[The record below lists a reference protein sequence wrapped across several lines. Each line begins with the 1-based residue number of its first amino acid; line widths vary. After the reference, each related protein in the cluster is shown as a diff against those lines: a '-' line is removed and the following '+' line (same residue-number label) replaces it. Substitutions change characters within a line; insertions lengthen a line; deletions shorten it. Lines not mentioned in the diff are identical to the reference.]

1 MGTLLQSEDDSVR
14 RPARPPERPVKT
26 LPPWTAPLREW
37 QRRAL
42 SAVLS
47 HPTVDFLAMATPAA
61 GKTRFALRVAHEFM
75 TSGAALR
82 ILVVCPTN
90 HLRTQWSDAAGKMG
104 LQLDPALTNEQGLEA
119 SDYHGAVVTYQQVCL
134 APALFQR
141 GCRSRKTLIIL
152 DELHHAGDGKNWG
165 KALRTA
171 FEPSAFRLI
180 LSGTPFRSDN
190 NPIPFIRYEQG
201 ESQADFAYG
210 YTDAI
215 RDSVCRPIVF
225 PSYEGELTWLSEGRE
240 HTATFEDGLT
250 FDRQRERLKTALIQ
264 ESWLGPVI
272 TDAHTQLTRLRKE
285 EQADAGGLIV
295 SMDQDHARWV
305 ADLVGRIT
313 GTKAGVAVSDDPA
326 ASRTIETF
334 ARHKTQQWLVAV
346 NMVSEGVDIPRLR
359 VGVYGTNVLTEM
371 YFRQVVG
378 RFVRM
383 QDLIPKPQ
391 RAWLYLPKDPILV
404 RYARQIK
411 AERDHV
417 LEDILPA
424 GQRDLFG
431 RVTVS
436 TKEYAPLHAVA
447 RMDALIGDEEGREE
461 EAGTPVG
468 DGPAPL
474 HERKRDLRDLHRLLV
489 GNVARKTGIDHR
501 RLNAE
506 LIARTGSRVDQ
517 ATVEQLQKRI
527 HLLERW
533 QERGYDG
540 KR

>member
-1 MGTLLQSEDDSVR
+1 M
-14 RPARPPERPVKT
+14 KT
-26 LPPWTAPLREW
+26 LPAWTAPLRDW

-42 SAVLS
+42 SAVCA
-47 HPTVDFLAMATPAA
+47 HPAMDFLAMATPAA
-61 GKTRFALRVAHEFM
+61 GKTRFALAVAHHYL
-75 TSGAALR
+75 TAGAAVR
-82 ILVVCPTN
+82 VLVVCPTN
-90 HLRTQWSDAAGKMG
+90 HLRGQWSDAAGKIG
-104 LQLDPALTNEQGLEA
+104 LHLDPALTNEQAVEA

-134 APALFQR
+134 APAIFQR
-141 GCRSRKTLIIL
+141 ACKSKKTLLIL

-171 FEPSAFRLI
+171 FEPAVFRLI

-201 ESQADFAYG
+201 ESRADFAYG

-215 RDSVCRPIVF
+215 GDGVCRPIVF
-225 PSYEGELTWLSEGRE
+225 PSYEGELTWFSEGRE

-250 FDRQRERLKTALIQ
+250 FDRQRERLKTALLQ
-264 ESWLGPVI
+264 ETWLGPVI
-272 TDAHTQLTRLRKE
+272 ADAHAQLTRLRKE
-285 EQADAGGLIV
+285 EQPDSGGLIV

-313 GTKAGVAVSDDPA
+313 GVKAAVAVSDDPA
-326 ASRTIETF
+326 ASGVIEDF
-334 ARHKTQQWLVAV
+334 SGHKKQQWLVAV

-383 QDLIPKPQ
+383 QDGMPKPQ
-391 RAWLYLPKDPILV
+391 RAWLYLPKDPVLAH
-404 RYARQIK
+404 YARQIK

-417 LEDILPA
+417 LEDIMPA
-424 GQRDLFG
+424 GQRDLFD

-436 TKEYAPLHAVA
+436 TNEYMPLMAVA
-447 RMDALIGDEEGREE
+447 RVDSVIGEEDVRGESQTALSVEP
-461 EAGTPVG
+461 PVS
-468 DGPAPL
+468 L
-474 HERKRDLRDLHRLLV
+474 HEQKQDLRELHRLLV
-489 GNVARKTGIDHR
+489 SAVARAGGIDHR

-517 ATVEQLQKRI
+517 ATVEQLRKRI
-527 HLLERW
+527 QLLERW
-533 QERGYDG
+533 KDQGYDG

>member
-1 MGTLLQSEDDSVR
+1 M
-14 RPARPPERPVKT
+14 KT
-26 LPPWTAPLREW
+26 LPAWTVPLRDW

-42 SAVLS
+42 EAVCA
-47 HPTVDFLAMATPAA
+47 HQAGDFLAMATPAA
-61 GKTRFALRVAHEFM
+61 GKTRFALSVAHQYL
-75 TSGAALR
+75 SQGAAAR
-82 ILVVCPTN
+82 VLVVCPTS
-90 HLRTQWSDAAGKMG
+90 HLRAQWSDAAGKVG
-104 LQLDPALTNEQGLEA
+104 LQLDPALTNEQAIEA

-134 APALFQR
+134 APVIFRQA
-141 GCRSRKTLIIL
+141 CRVRKTLVIL

-171 FEPSAFRLI
+171 FDPAMFRLI

-201 ESQADFAYG
+201 ESRADFTYS

-215 RDSVCRPIVF
+215 ADGVCRPIVF
-225 PSYEGELTWLSEGRE
+225 PSYEGELTWFSEGRE

-250 FDRQRERLKTALIQ
+250 FDRQRERLKTALLQ
-264 ESWLGPVI
+264 ESWLGSVI
-272 TDAHTQLTRLRKE
+272 ADAHAQLIQLRKE

-295 SMDQDHARWV
+295 SMDQDHARWIS
-305 ADLVGRIT
+305 DLVGRVT
-313 GTKAGVAVSDDPA
+313 GSKAVIAVSDDPT
-326 ASRTIETF
+326 ASAVIEEF
-334 ARHKTQQWLVAV
+334 AGHKKQQWLVAV

-383 QDLIPKPQ
+383 QDGLPKPQ
-391 RAWLYLPKDPILV
+391 RAWLYLPKDPVLAH
-404 RYARQIK
+404 YARQIK

-417 LEDILPA
+417 LEDIMPA

-436 TKEYAPLHAVA
+436 TNEYMPLMAVA
-447 RMDALIGDEEGREE
+447 RMDSVIGEE
-461 EAGTPVG
+461 EMKGERSAVAVVE
-468 DGPAPL
+468 PAVSL
-474 HERKRDLRDLHRLLV
+474 HERKQDLRELHRLLV
-489 GNVARKTGIDHR
+489 SAVARQGGIDHR

-517 ATVEQLQKRI
+517 ATVEQLEKRI
-527 HLLERW
+527 QLLQRW
-533 QERGYDG
+533 KDQGYDG

>member
-1 MGTLLQSEDDSVR
+1 M
-14 RPARPPERPVKT
+14 KT
-26 LPPWTAPLREW
+26 LPAWTAPLRDW

-42 SAVLS
+42 SAVCA
-47 HPTVDFLAMATPAA
+47 HPAMDFLAMATPAA
-61 GKTRFALRVAHEFM
+61 GKTRFALAVAHHYL
-75 TSGAALR
+75 TAGAAVR
-82 ILVVCPTN
+82 VLVVCPTN
-90 HLRTQWSDAAGKMG
+90 HLRGQWSDAAGKIG
-104 LQLDPALTNEQGLEA
+104 LHLDPALTNEQAVEV

-134 APALFQR
+134 APAIFQR
-141 GCRSRKTLIIL
+141 ACKSKKTLLIL

-171 FEPSAFRLI
+171 FEPAVFRLI

-201 ESQADFAYG
+201 ESRADFAYG
-210 YTDAI
+210 YTEAI
-215 RDSVCRPIVF
+215 GDGVCRPIVF
-225 PSYEGELTWLSEGRE
+225 PSYEGELTWFSEGRE

-250 FDRQRERLKTALIQ
+250 FDRQRERLKTALLQ
-264 ESWLGPVI
+264 ETWLGPVI
-272 TDAHTQLTRLRKE
+272 ADAHSQLTRLRKE
-285 EQADAGGLIV
+285 EQPDSGGLIV

-313 GTKAGVAVSDDPA
+313 GVKAAVAVSDDPA
-326 ASRTIETF
+326 ASGVIEDF
-334 ARHKTQQWLVAV
+334 GGHKKQQWLVAV

-383 QDLIPKPQ
+383 QDGMPRPQ
-391 RAWLYLPKDPILV
+391 RAWLYLPKDPVLAH
-404 RYARQIK
+404 YARQIK

-417 LEDILPA
+417 LEDIMPA

-436 TKEYAPLHAVA
+436 TNEYMPLMAVA
-447 RMDALIGDEEGREE
+447 RVDSVIGEEDVRGESQTALSAEP
-461 EAGTPVG
+461 PVS
-468 DGPAPL
+468 L
-474 HERKRDLRDLHRLLV
+474 HEEKQDLRELHRLLV
-489 GNVARKTGIDHR
+489 SAVARAGGIDHR

-517 ATVEQLQKRI
+517 ATVEQLRKRI
-527 HLLERW
+527 QLLERW
-533 QERGYDG
+533 KDQGYDG

>member
-1 MGTLLQSEDDSVR
+1 MR
-14 RPARPPERPVKT
+14 T
-26 LPPWTAPLREW
+26 LPVWTAPLRDW

-42 SAVLS
+42 EAVCA
-47 HPTVDFLAMATPAA
+47 HQVGDFLAMATPAA
-61 GKTRFALRVAHEFM
+61 GKTRFALRVAHQYLAK
-75 TSGAALR
+75 GAAARL
-82 ILVVCPTN
+82 LVVCPTN
-90 HLRTQWSDAAGKMG
+90 HLRRQWSDAAGKIG
-104 LQLDPALTNEQGLEA
+104 LQLDPALTNEQVVEA

-134 APALFQR
+134 APEIFQR
-141 GCRSRKTLIIL
+141 TCRTKKTLVIL

-171 FEPSAFRLI
+171 FEQAVFRLI

-201 ESQADFAYG
+201 ESRADFAYS
-210 YTDAI
+210 YAEAI
-215 RDSVCRPIVF
+215 QDGVCRPIVF
-225 PSYEGELTWLSEGRE
+225 PSYEGELTWFSGGRE

-250 FDRQRERLKTALIQ
+250 FDRQRERLKTALLQ
-264 ESWLGPVI
+264 ESWLGSVI
-272 TDAHTQLTRLRKE
+272 ADAHAQLTQLRKE
-285 EQADAGGLIV
+285 EQPDSGGLIV

-305 ADLVGRIT
+305 ADLVGRIS
-313 GTKAGVAVSDDPA
+313 GSQAAVAVSDDPT
-326 ASRTIETF
+326 ASGVIEEF
-334 ARHKTQQWLVAV
+334 AGHKTQQWLVAV

-383 QDLIPKPQ
+383 QDGVPNPQ
-391 RAWLYLPKDPILV
+391 RAWLYLPKDPILAH
-404 RYARQIK
+404 YARQIK
-411 AERDHV
+411 TERDHV
-417 LEDILPA
+417 LEDIMPS

-436 TKEYAPLHAVA
+436 VNEYRPLMAVA
-447 RMDALIGDEEGREE
+447 RMDSVIGEE
-461 EAGTPVG
+461 EARGEGGATAVAEPSVS
-468 DGPAPL
+468 L
-474 HERKRDLRDLHRLLV
+474 HERKQDLRDLHRLLV
-489 GNVARKTGIDHR
+489 SAVARNSGVDHR

-527 HLLERW
+527 QLLERW
-533 QERGYDG
+533 KEQGYDG